1 MTSVSAIASA
11 CRAGAL
17 FLSAA
22 GCVAPGGYYDGYYDS
37 GAGSSGGYSS
47 SGETSSSSSSGGYS
61 GYGDGGESSRVTPDG
76 DIVFRERGETT
87 VVSPNGDVTVTE
99 RDRDGTRTIV
109 GSDGSVRV
117 ETPDGNCIGDC

>member
-1 MTSVSAIASA
+1 MTSVSMIASA
-11 CRAGAL
+11 FGAGAL
-17 FLSAA
+17 FLAAA
-22 GCVAPGGYYDGYYDS
+22 GCVAPGAYYDSGYYDS
-37 GAGSSGGYSS
+37 GAGSPGGYSS

-61 GYGDGGESSRVTPDG
+61 GYDGESSRVTPDG

-87 VVSPNGDVTVTE
+87 VVSPNGDVTVTQ